1 MSKNSI
7 WNEETV
13 HFIGQPHKIYL
24 IVKAVFFLFFS
35 LLAGSAIQYLKS
47 VGLLSANFALWSF
60 VLLFGFCFVWLLWNL
75 VEWANDL
82 FVFTNRR
89 VICLDRG
96 LFLYESREETPL
108 DAVVSLTSQANILGR
123 QYGFGDLSI
132 KTFTGMMHLKNLPQI
147 SAAQKLLEFLI
158 ERNRA
163 GLQQEEKKDFEN
175 FLHSRMG
182 LNAERTPDETRT
194 ISNDEQEWDGADAP
208 AGFFSNRAG
217 MRRQDG
223 GTVIYRTHWLFL
235 LRKTFLPV
243 LLSASLG
250 LSVVFLNANSAALLG
265 NPFIETMLAVLLV
278 FASGWWLYQ
287 YLDWRN
293 DQYIITPDQLIDVYR
308 RPLGMEDRRTAPLE
322 SIQSIR
328 YKRRGLPG
336 LLFNYG
342 TVYVKVGNEDFTFDN
357 VHNPL
362 EIQQTL
368 FGYLERANLIEK
380 QVNLVEQRRQMADW
394 METYQRFTQEH
405 PDRSDRPDK

>member
-1 MSKNSI
+1 
-7 WNEETV
+7 
-13 HFIGQPHKIYL
+13 
-24 IVKAVFFLFFS
+24 
-35 LLAGSAIQYLKS
+35 
-47 VGLLSANFALWSF
+47 
-60 VLLFGFCFVWLLWNL
+60 
-75 VEWANDL
+75 
-82 FVFTNRR
+82 
-89 VICLDRG
+89 
-96 LFLYESREETPL
+96 
-108 DAVVSLTSQANILGR
+108 
-123 QYGFGDLSI
+123 
-132 KTFTGMMHLKNLPQI
+132 MHLKNLPQI

-163 GLQQEEKKDFEN
+163 GLQQEEKRI
-175 FLHSRMG
+175 SRIFCIPAWDLMPK
-182 LNAERTPDETRT
+182 ERRMKPGP

-250 LSVVFLNANSAALLG
+250 LSVVFLNSNSAALLG

-328 YKRRGLPG
+328 NKRRGLPG

-362 EIQQTL
+362 DNSRRFSVISKE
-368 FGYLERANLIEK
+368 ANLIEK
-380 QVNLVEQRRQMADW
+380 QVNWSEQRRQMADW